1 MKALGRGSVAAF
13 VRGLLEVIRIMLFI
27 AAGLLGVLAIVGLYV
42 YVSGDLSPF
51 PGVTIDEL
59 DPWYATLTG
68 FFVASVGVAAMMIV
82 VDRLRRVFATLAAGD
97 PFVPENADHL
107 RVIWITIAVLE
118 LLRTVASF
126 VAGFLIRVFDG
137 ASDGL
142 SVRFNVEFSVWF
154 AVLVIFVLAEVFREG
169 ARMRQ
174 EQQLT
179 I

>member
-13 VRGLLEVIRIMLFI
+13 VRGLLEVIRILLFA
-27 AAGLLGVLAIVGLYV
+27 AAGLLVVLAVVGLYV
-42 YVSGDLSPF
+42 YVSGDLSPL
-51 PGVTIDEL
+51 PGITIEEL
-59 DPWYATLTG
+59 DPWYATLSG
-68 FFVASVGVAAMMIV
+68 LFVAAIGVGAMMIV

-97 PFVPENADHL
+97 PFVPENAEHL
-107 RVIWITIAVLE
+107 RVIWITIAILE
-118 LLRTVASF
+118 LLRIAASV

-137 ASDGL
+137 ESDGL